1 MIAAGSQHHFFA
13 AAAAGD
19 WIGVVLNRIEQTISF
34 TKKGFELGVAFEG
47 VSEDRLFPSV
57 GFRTPDEEVR
67 AGDVARGSTVLSA
80 LWAPPSLE
88 DIARLQPV
96 PQHAVLR
103 AAGACSVRWK

>member
-67 AGDVARGSTVLSA
+67 AGDVARGSTAVRSRNGSA
-80 LWAPPSLE
+80 ATKRSSPRCTSMP
-88 DIARLQPV
+88 R
-96 PQHAVLR
+96 
-103 AAGACSVRWK
+103 

>member
-1 MIAAGSQHHFFA
+1 VIAAGSQHHFF

-80 LWAPPSLE
+80 PLAPPSLVH
-88 DIARLQPV
+88 IACVQPV
-96 PQHAVLR
+96 PLQAVLR
-103 AAGACSVRWK
+103 ASGGCC